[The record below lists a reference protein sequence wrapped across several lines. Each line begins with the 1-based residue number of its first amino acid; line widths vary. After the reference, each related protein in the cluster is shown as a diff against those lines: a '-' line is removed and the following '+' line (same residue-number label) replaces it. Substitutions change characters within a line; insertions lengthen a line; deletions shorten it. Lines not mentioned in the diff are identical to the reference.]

1 MPLTPM
7 FENHLQS
14 FDYVIES
21 KWDLTKEPLKLQA
34 KVKDDTG
41 YNVYSKVIKPSGEE
55 IKNDIVYI
63 SENIEH
69 DAKIEVIFT
78 VSAAPLSNREYKVTL
93 FRDKYP
99 LENPRVPLM
108 VNMTMENVNITRDFR
123 TGMHD
128 HNYYASVPS
137 YMAQGNLTL
146 DVNRNL
152 DGLNAYIVDYRNPD
166 DLRTRRRIEH
176 GVPVELNF
184 EHGDNVFMFEV
195 SDDDPDHSKPGNEKV
210 NCKLRKFYT
219 LTVNRTGAAAAPAAP
234 NALIKSITPNI
245 ATLFQTNYLMTLR

>member
-1 MPLTPM
+1 MKIQVTSADGTMSNTYTVRVHYEAADDDIRLHDIRLAKCDADGNVIEYMPLTPM

-99 LENPRVPLM
+99 LENPRV
-108 VNMTMENVNITRDFR
+108 
-123 TGMHD
+123 
-128 HNYYASVPS
+128 
-137 YMAQGNLTL
+137 Q
-146 DVNRNL
+146 
-152 DGLNAYIVDYRNPD
+152 
-166 DLRTRRRIEH
+166 
-176 GVPVELNF
+176 
-184 EHGDNVFMFEV
+184 
-195 SDDDPDHSKPGNEKV
+195 
-210 NCKLRKFYT
+210 
-219 LTVNRTGAAAAPAAP
+219 
-234 NALIKSITPNI
+234 
-245 ATLFQTNYLMTLR
+245 